1 MRSRNI
7 LVVGAGNMG
16 SGIAQTCAQARFDVT
31 IHDQDPTAMKGAITR
46 IREGL
51 DQLVEKGRRSAAE
64 REAVMARLKT
74 EADRKKAVADAD
86 LVIEAIFENEE
97 AKLGLF
103 KELDAHAPKHTLF
116 ATNTSSLSVTRLAEG
131 TGRPERFGGLHF
143 FFPAMINRLLEV
155 VRGEKTSDETHHEL
169 MLVARRLGKVPVETT
184 DSPGFCVNRFFVP
197 YLNEACR
204 LLQDEYGDIPTI
216 DAAANRLFGTPMGP
230 FALMNA
236 TGPQIA
242 LHAQQSLHRSLGAF
256 YEPAALL
263 KEQVETKK
271 EPWDL
276 DGDPDESRFEGI
288 QERLLG
294 LTVGIAAQLVEE
306 GVTSLE
312 DTEKGATVGLAW
324 RKGPFE
330 LANRYGTH
338 RVLSTVGALYTRWGD
353 VFPVAESLRNHGA
366 EDRPFNI
373 RQVTLQA
380 EGSVARITVQ
390 RPAALN
396 ALNQQVLEQLGE
408 ALTEYEQNDD
418 LRVALV
424 SGEGKAFVAGADLK
438 ALAQADEATVR
449 AYTQLGQRVLRR
461 IETLEKPVVAA
472 VDGFALGGGLE
483 LALACDVIY
492 ASDRALVGLPETSLG
507 IIPGF
512 GGTQR
517 LARRVGPGR
526 AHHLIFSGARLG
538 GEEAMR
544 FGVVDATWPLE
555 DFHDQVEKSLDR
567 IANASPLANT
577 RAKRAVRTGL
587 DLSLEEGLALEEE
600 LAVASFGT
608 EDQKEGF
615 QAFMERRPPRFTGR

>member
-1 MRSRNI
+1 MRTQRV

-31 IHDQDPTAMKGAITR
+31 LHDQDAAAMDRALTR

-51 DQLVEKGRRSAAE
+51 DGLVAKGRKSAAE
-64 REAVMARLKT
+64 RDAIMARLRT
-74 EADRKKAVADAD
+74 EADRKKAAQGAD
-86 LVIEAIFENEE
+86 LVIEAIFENEQV
-97 AKLGLF
+97 KSTLF
-103 KELDAHAPKHTLF
+103 KELAEYAPQETIF
-116 ATNTSSLSVTRLAEG
+116 ATNTSSLSVSRLGEAS
-131 TGRPERFGGLHF
+131 GRTDRFGGLHF

-155 VRGEKTSDETHHEL
+155 VRGDGTSDATHREL
-169 MLVARRLGKVPVETT
+169 MLVARRLGKVPVETK
-184 DSPGFCVNRFFVP
+184 DAPGFCVNRFFVP

-204 LLQDEYGDIPTI
+204 LLEDDYGNIATI
-216 DAAANRLFGTPMGP
+216 DAAANKVFGTPMGP

-242 LHAQQSLHRSLGAF
+242 LHAQRSLHAELGDF
-256 YEPAALL
+256 YAPARLL
-263 KEQVETKK
+263 KEQVESKK

-276 DGDPDESRFEGI
+276 EGEVDESRFEPI

-294 LTVGIAAQLVEE
+294 VTVGIAAQLVEE

-324 RKGPFE
+324 RRGPFE
-330 LANRYGTH
+330 LANRQGTH
-338 RVLSTVGALYTRWGD
+338 RILSTVGALYTRHGD
-353 VFPVAESLRNHGA
+353 AFPVADLLRNHGA
-366 EDRPFNI
+366 EDKPFSL
-373 RQVTLQA
+373 RLVGLKK
-380 EGSVARITVQ
+380 EGAVARITIQ

-396 ALNQQVLEQLGE
+396 ALNTQVLEQLDE
-408 ALTEYEQNDD
+408 ALSAFESDDD
-418 LRVALV
+418 LRVALLT
-424 SGEGKAFVAGADLK
+424 GEGKAFVAGADLK
-438 ALAQADEATVR
+438 TLADADEARVR
-449 AYTQLGQRVLRR
+449 AYTELGQSVLHR
-461 IETLEKPVVAA
+461 IGTMRKPVVAA

-483 LALACDVIY
+483 LALACDVLY

-526 AHHLIFSGARLG
+526 AKHMVFSGDRLG

-544 FGVVDATWPLE
+544 LGVVDVTWPLE
-555 DFHDQVEKSLDR
+555 RFHEKTEKALQQ
-567 IANASPLANT
+567 IAAASPLAIT
-577 RAKRAVRTGL
+577 RAKRALTSGL

-600 LAVASFGT
+600 LAVGCFGT
-608 EDQKEGF
+608 DDQKEGF
-615 QAFMERRPPRFTGR
+615 QAFMERRGPRFTGH